1 VHFDTESCDVLLFE
15 FTSKVALDE
24 GGLTS
29 TTVTNKDE
37 LEGWCSRSSHGEDS
51 VTFENGKKS
60 RREKNHAV
68 FILWKVV
75 KKYATVDGEKC
86 VQQNG

>member
-1 VHFDTESCDVLLFE
+1 ME
-15 FTSKVALDE
+15 
-24 GGLTS
+24 
-29 TTVTNKDE
+29 
-37 LEGWCSRSSHGEDS
+37 
-51 VTFENGKKS
+51 KS
-60 RREKNHAV
+60 QGAKKNHAV